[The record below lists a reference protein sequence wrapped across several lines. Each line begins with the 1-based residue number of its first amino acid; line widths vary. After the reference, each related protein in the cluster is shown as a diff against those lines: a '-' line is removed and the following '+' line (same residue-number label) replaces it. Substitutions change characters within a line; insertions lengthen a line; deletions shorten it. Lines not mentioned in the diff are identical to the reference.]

1 MKKRITRFG
10 VYQTAKVF
18 GVMYFFL
25 TAIFAIPFGLIALVS
40 GLGNE
45 IGFSGGFILLVPFLY
60 ALIGFLFSALGC
72 AIYNLIAKWTGG
84 IEVEVGT
91 EIVDAPDLLDTVA

>member
-25 TAIFAIPFGLIALVS
+25 TAIFAIPFGLISMIS
-40 GLGNE
+40 GFGSEL
-45 IGFSGGFILLVPFLY
+45 GFSGGLLLLLPFVY
-60 ALIGFLFSALGC
+60 ALFGFLFVALGC

-91 EIVDAPDLLDTVA
+91 ETVDAPDLLDTMA